1 MCIEVRRI
9 HRIPKELMNQKKKP
23 LALGA
28 RFFFFFPCGFGCKA
42 KWSWRWKLALSI
54 GMLCIYWYALPD
66 GRMGIIYLFIYFQQ

>member
-28 RFFFFFPCGFGCKA
+28 RFYFFSPVVLAA
-42 KWSWRWKLALSI
+42 KQSGVGDGSWL
-54 GMLCIYWYALPD
+54 
-66 GRMGIIYLFIYFQQ
+66 